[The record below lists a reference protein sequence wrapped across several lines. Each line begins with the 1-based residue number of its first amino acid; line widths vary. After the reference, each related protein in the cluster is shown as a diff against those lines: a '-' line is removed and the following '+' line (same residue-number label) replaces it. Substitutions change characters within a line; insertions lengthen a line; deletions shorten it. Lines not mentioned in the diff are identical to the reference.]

1 MNAAPVL
8 RVVRSDDDDDELAR
22 LRAKV
27 DVVALVARGYDPA
40 TRVFAPP
47 QDDPLF
53 GWAPCQ
59 RVGCSRGGFRD
70 ASHACGLCDYCLHFL
85 WQWASDRDLDR
96 TSPEVIA
103 AFKREPLR
111 RSPPVRAQARC
122 RVCRTPGHERPAHR
136 LGLCSTC
143 ADQCL
148 RRGQTPDDYVHGDVR
163 FPPAQPRV
171 GYGDCGVE
179 GCPRLA
185 WSGTGLCKS
194 CDRRYTRVVPDRD
207 PEKLAAFCR
216 QGPWTEQHDGRT
228 AKVPNGV
235 SELVELQLLAGLQH
249 IIEPHAVIVP
259 MQRLSQAWGLV
270 ATEGVASVLHI
281 DRRPGDK
288 GVARVLA
295 LTQQAARR
303 LTTTPE
309 EEHAKHVWDL
319 AIFGIG
325 KRSKLSFE
333 DVRQPWLRAL
343 TKDFVIMRMSTT
355 KSATSCQQT
364 VAHVVT
370 LSEYLAGRADGGLLP
385 EDLDRA
391 DIDGWLSWLRLR
403 WPQASA
409 RSRTVGVVRNVLE
422 FAQRR
427 RDQATG
433 VAVGPRFLV
442 YQEDVPKRE
451 ADDLDEP
458 GKALPPFILAQ
469 LLHADSLGLFDYD
482 EYRLIFEVA
491 AHTGRRPGESCALRW
506 DCLRD
511 EEGEVAGNQASR
523 RPVLRYWREKPPGK
537 WHTIPI
543 HEATADVIRE
553 QQGRV
558 RCRFPETPTDKLVLF
573 PRRTANPRGV
583 FAVPVTTMGS
593 SVSKWLK
600 RLPDLV
606 LDDGA
611 AFSKADVYLY
621 ALRHSYAQ
629 RHADHG
635 VPLDVL
641 QKLMDHRSP
650 QTTQIYYRVSQ
661 QRKREA
667 IERVAPLTM
676 DKDGQR
682 VGLLPALVE
691 SERLRQDIG
700 RIPVPLGYC
709 VEPHNVKA
717 LGAHCPFSHQCLGC
731 ENFRTDPSF
740 LPDLYAYLE
749 RLLETRERLRMAVPQ
764 LAEWARAKAIPADGE
779 IKAVRNLIRA
789 GEAGLDALSVD
800 ERRRLEELCRVLRAQ
815 RARLDDTVPIELVGQ
830 TQQPE
835 PTFVP
840 VLPNAAGR
848 DVG

>member
-1 MNAAPVL
+1 VSAAPVL
-8 RVVRSDDDDDELAR
+8 RVVRSDDDDELAR

-27 DVVALVARGYDPA
+27 DVAALVARGYDPS
-40 TRVFAPP
+40 TRVFAPA

-59 RVGCSRGGFRD
+59 RVGCARGGFRD
-70 ASHACGLCDYCLHFL
+70 ASHARGLCDYCLHFL
-85 WQWASDRDLDR
+85 SRWASDRGLSSS
-96 TSPEVIA
+96 SPEVIA

-111 RSPPVRAQARC
+111 RSRPVRAQQRC

-143 ADQCL
+143 ADQCR
-148 RRGQTPDDYVHGDVR
+148 RRGQTPDDYVRGDVR
-163 FPPAQPRV
+163 FAPAQPRV
-171 GYGDCGVE
+171 GYGDCGVD

-185 WSGTGLCKS
+185 WSGTGLCRS

-207 PEKLAAFCR
+207 PGKVAAFCGL
-216 QGPWTEQHDGRT
+216 GPWTEQHDGRT
-228 AKVPNGV
+228 AKIPESV
-235 SELVELQLLAGLQH
+235 SELVALQLLAGLQS
-249 IIEPHAVIVP
+249 IIHPYGVIVP
-259 MQRLSQAWGLV
+259 MQRLSQAWGLI
-270 ATEGVASVLHI
+270 ATEGVASVLQI
-281 DRRPGDK
+281 DRKPGDV
-288 GVARVLA
+288 GVARVLE
-295 LTQQAARR
+295 LTQRAARR

-309 EEHAKHVWDL
+309 EERTKDVWDL
-319 AIFGIG
+319 AVFGIG
-325 KRSKLSFE
+325 KRSRVSFE
-333 DVRQPWLRAL
+333 GVRQLWLREL
-343 TKDFVIMRMSTT
+343 TKDYVVMRISTT
-355 KSATSCQQT
+355 KGTANSRQLVSY
-364 VAHVVT
+364 VAT
-370 LSEYLAGRADGGLLP
+370 LSEFLAGRADGGLVP
-385 EDLDRA
+385 EVLDRA

-403 WPQASA
+403 QPQAGA
-409 RSRTVGVVRNVLE
+409 RSRTVGMVRSVLE

-433 VAVGPRFLV
+433 VTVGPRFLL
-442 YQEDVPKRE
+442 YREDVPKRD

-482 EYRLIFEVA
+482 EYRLIFEIA
-491 AHTGRRPGESCALRW
+491 AHTGRRPSENCGLRW
-506 DCLRD
+506 DCLRH
-511 EEGEVAGNQASR
+511 EEGEVDGGQTSG
-523 RPVLRYWREKPPGK
+523 RPVLRYWREKRPSK

-543 HEATADVIRE
+543 HEATAEIVRE
-553 QQGRV
+553 QQRRV
-558 RCRFPETPTDKLVLF
+558 RDRFPDTPTDRLVLF

-583 FAVPVTTMGS
+583 FAVPNTTMGS

-606 LDDGA
+606 LEDGTP
-611 AFSKADVYLY
+611 FPKTDVYLY

-661 QRKREA
+661 QRKRDA

-691 SERLRQDIG
+691 SERLRQEIG

-731 ENFRTDPSF
+731 DNFRTDPSF
-740 LPDLYAYLE
+740 LPDLYVYLE
-749 RLLETRERLRMAVPQ
+749 RLLETRERLRLAVPQ
-764 LAEWARAKAIPADGE
+764 LAEWARVKAIPADGE

-789 GEAGLDALSVD
+789 GEAGLDELSVD
-800 ERRRLEELCRVLRAQ
+800 ERRKLEELCRVLRAQ
-815 RARLDDTVPIELVGQ
+815 RARLDDTVPIELIGQ

-840 VLPNAAGR
+840 VLPAAAGG